1 MSTTTM
7 QQETQTV
14 SPARAAS
21 SGAIAGLG
29 GGLVFGIMMA
39 MMGMLPMVG
48 MLVRQEN
55 AFIGFIVHMF
65 ISAVIGALYGIV
77 ASRLPHTY
85 LVGVF
90 AGAVNGVIWWILGA
104 LTMMPILL
112 GMNQMVFVI
121 GGTQW
126 MSLLGHIIF
135 GVVTGLLFVPLSR
148 RS

>member
-1 MSTTTM
+1 MTTTTI
-7 QQETQTV
+7 QATRTV
-14 SPARAAS
+14 SPARAAT

-29 GGLVFGIMMA
+29 GGLVFGMMMA

-55 AFIGFIVHMF
+55 AVIGFIVHMF
-65 ISAVIGALYGIV
+65 ISAVIGSIYGIV

-85 LVGVF
+85 LVGVV
-90 AGAVNGVIWWILGA
+90 AGTANGVIWWILGA

-121 GGTQW
+121 GEPQW
-126 MSLLGHIIF
+126 ISLMGHIVF
-135 GVVTGLLFVPLSR
+135 GVVTGFIFVPLSR
-148 RS
+148 RL

>member
-1 MSTTTM
+1 MTTTTI
-7 QQETQTV
+7 QATRTV
-14 SPARAAS
+14 SPARAAT

-29 GGLVFGIMMA
+29 GGLVFGMMMA

-55 AFIGFIVHMF
+55 AVIGFIVHMF
-65 ISAVIGALYGIV
+65 ISAVIGSIYGIV

-85 LVGVF
+85 LVGVV
-90 AGAVNGVIWWILGA
+90 AGTVNGVIWWILGA

-121 GGTQW
+121 GEPQW
-126 MSLLGHIIF
+126 ISLMGHIIF
-135 GVVTGLLFVPLSR
+135 GVVTGLIFVPLSR
-148 RS
+148 RL

>member
-1 MSTTTM
+1 M
-7 QQETQTV
+7 QETKTFSTAKAV
-14 SPARAAS
+14 S
-21 SGAIAGLG
+21 SGVIAGLG

-77 ASRLPHTY
+77 ASRLPSTY
-85 LVGVF
+85 LVGVV
-90 AGAVNGVIWWILGA
+90 AGAANGVIWWILGA

-121 GGTQW
+121 GEPQW

-148 RS
+148 RL

>member
-1 MSTTTM
+1 MTTTTI
-7 QQETQTV
+7 QETKIV
-14 SPARAAS
+14 SPARVAS

-29 GGLVFGIMMA
+29 GGLVFGMMMA

-55 AFIGFIVHMF
+55 SFIGFIVHLF
-65 ISAVIGALYGIV
+65 ISAVIGSIYGIV
-77 ASRLPHTY
+77 ASRLPSTY
-85 LVGVF
+85 LVGIV
-90 AGAVNGVIWWILGA
+90 AGAANGVIWWILGA

-121 GGTQW
+121 GEPQW
-126 MSLLGHIIF
+126 ISLMGHIVF

-148 RS
+148 RL

>member
-1 MSTTTM
+1 MTTTTI
-7 QQETQTV
+7 QATRTV
-14 SPARAAS
+14 SPARAAT

-29 GGLVFGIMMA
+29 GGLVFGMMMA

-55 AFIGFIVHMF
+55 AVIGFIVHMF
-65 ISAVIGALYGIV
+65 ISAVIGSIYGIV

-85 LVGVF
+85 LVGVV
-90 AGAVNGVIWWILGA
+90 AGTVNGVVWWILGA

-121 GGTQW
+121 GEPQW
-126 MSLLGHIIF
+126 ISLMGHIVF
-135 GVVTGLLFVPLSR
+135 GVVTGLIFVPLSR
-148 RS
+148 RL

>member
-1 MSTTTM
+1 MTTTTI
-7 QQETQTV
+7 QETKIV
-14 SPARAAS
+14 SPARVAS

-29 GGLVFGIMMA
+29 GGLVFGMMMA

-55 AFIGFIVHMF
+55 SFIGFIVHLF
-65 ISAVIGALYGIV
+65 ISAVIGSIYGIV
-77 ASRLPHTY
+77 ASRHPSTY
-85 LVGVF
+85 LVGIV
-90 AGAVNGVIWWILGA
+90 AGAANGIIWWILGA

-121 GGTQW
+121 GEPQW
-126 MSLLGHIIF
+126 ISLMGHIVF

-148 RS
+148 RL

>member
-1 MSTTTM
+1 MTTTTI
-7 QQETQTV
+7 QATRTV
-14 SPARAAS
+14 SPARAAT

-29 GGLVFGIMMA
+29 GGLVFGMMMA

-55 AFIGFIVHMF
+55 AVIGFIVHMF
-65 ISAVIGALYGIV
+65 ISAVTGSIYGIV

-85 LVGVF
+85 LVGVV
-90 AGAVNGVIWWILGA
+90 AGTANGVIWWILGA

-121 GGTQW
+121 GEPQW
-126 MSLLGHIIF
+126 ISLMGHIVF
-135 GVVTGLLFVPLSR
+135 GVVTGLIFVPLSR
-148 RS
+148 RL

>member
-1 MSTTTM
+1 MTTTTI
-7 QQETQTV
+7 QATRTV
-14 SPARAAS
+14 SPARAAT

-29 GGLVFGIMMA
+29 GGLVFGMMMA

-55 AFIGFIVHMF
+55 AVIGFIVHMF
-65 ISAVIGALYGIV
+65 ISAVIGSIYGIV

-85 LVGVF
+85 LVGVV
-90 AGAVNGVIWWILGA
+90 AGAANGVIWWILGA

-121 GGTQW
+121 GEPQW
-126 MSLLGHIIF
+126 ISLMGHIVF
-135 GVVTGLLFVPLSR
+135 GVVTGLIFVPLSR
-148 RS
+148 RL

>member
-1 MSTTTM
+1 MTTTTI
-7 QQETQTV
+7 QATRTV
-14 SPARAAS
+14 SPARAAT

-29 GGLVFGIMMA
+29 GGLVFGMMMA

-55 AFIGFIVHMF
+55 AVIGFIVHMF
-65 ISAVIGALYGIV
+65 ISAVIGSIYGIV

-85 LVGVF
+85 LVGVV
-90 AGAVNGVIWWILGA
+90 AGTVNGVVWWILGA

-121 GGTQW
+121 GEPQW
-126 MSLLGHIIF
+126 ISLMGHIIF
-135 GVVTGLLFVPLSR
+135 GVVTGLIFVPLSR
-148 RS
+148 RL